1 MQTCSCGYVYA
12 QVLKQIMEL
21 QREVAP
27 LQAVIC
33 LTLQGENQRLLEKEF
48 ELGQCRRRLV
58 LV

>member
-1 MQTCSCGYVYA
+1 MYA

-48 ELGQCRRRLV
+48 ELGRCRRRLV

>member
-1 MQTCSCGYVYA
+1 MQTCSCGRMYA
-12 QVLKQIMEL
+12 QVLK